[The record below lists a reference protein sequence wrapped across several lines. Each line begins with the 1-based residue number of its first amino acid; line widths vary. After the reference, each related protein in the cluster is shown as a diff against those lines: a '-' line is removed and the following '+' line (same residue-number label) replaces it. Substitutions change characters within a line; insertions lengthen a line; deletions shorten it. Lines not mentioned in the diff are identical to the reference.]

1 MGRNNSSCPDESTLP
16 RAQSNMV
23 SPIGCAAGRTIP
35 TLCCVLARDVD
46 KMGKTSFG
54 TFLSEQKGVFRH
66 LLIT

>member
-23 SPIGCAAGRTIP
+23 SPICCAAEKTIP